1 MRTLVIGTAGHIDH
15 GKSALIR
22 AMTGTDPDRLAEE
35 KQRGITIDLG
45 FAQLALSADL
55 QAGMVDVPGHE
66 RFVKNMVA
74 GTGGI
79 DLVLMVVAADEG
91 VMPQTREHLDIC
103 GLLGIEHGVVALTKI
118 DLVDESEW
126 IDLVTEDIRD
136 ELAGTFL
143 AEAPIVPVSAR
154 SGQGLEALR
163 NELIRA
169 ADAIEP
175 RSSGGPAM
183 LAIDRAFSMRGF
195 GSVVTGTLIS
205 GQLEIDDAIDVVPDA
220 SGKLTG
226 LKVRG
231 LQSHNQ
237 SLERATA
244 GQRLAVNVSGVDK
257 SSLHRGQVLVHSGS
271 LQAGSELEA
280 VLELLPGAKPL
291 KSRKRLLFHTGT
303 HKVSAAMRLVGR
315 QQLEPGGRCYV
326 RALCEEPVATLPGQH
341 FILRGFAPIAQRG
354 TTIGGGRI
362 LAVLPSRRSRRQLAQ
377 WLAEFEVLDTGT
389 LAERLAVQLDRA
401 GSRGLNVAEMAMHT
415 GAGPRQVRRELE
427 RMLAA
432 RRVFKYDREGDRH
445 VSAAEMERLAERAR
459 DRLAAFHRANPL
471 LPGMPAEQLRGSLD
485 APVGPKLFRL
495 LLAELE
501 RAGQA
506 RAEADRVRLAEHEV
520 RLGAADAQLEQ
531 QLIGLFREAGLTP
544 PRLAEAAAR
553 LDRPA
558 DAVESLLHH
567 LSRTGVLTHL
577 TGDLYIH
584 NAPLREL
591 EQQLVTHLEQ
601 NESIDTQTFKKM
613 VGASRKHVIPLA
625 EYFDRQKVT
634 MRIGDRRVLRGQGRS
649 AGPKLPPSQGGG

>member
-1 MRTLVIGTAGHIDH
+1 MRTFVIGTAGHIDH

-22 AMTGTDPDRLAEE
+22 ALTGTDPDRLAEE

-45 FAQLALSADL
+45 FAQLELGEDL
-55 QAGMVDVPGHE
+55 QAGVVDVPGHE

-103 GLLGIEHGVVALTKI
+103 SLLGIEHGVVALTKI
-118 DLVDESEW
+118 DLVDEPDW
-126 IDLVTEDIRD
+126 LDLVTEDIRS
-136 ELAGTFL
+136 ELDGTFL
-143 AEAPIVPVSAR
+143 ADAPIVPVSAR
-154 SGQGLEALR
+154 SEQGLEALR
-163 NELIRA
+163 SELVRTA
-169 ADAIEP
+169 AAIEP
-175 RSSGGPAM
+175 RSSSGPAM

-195 GSVVTGTLIS
+195 GSVVTGTLFS
-205 GQLEIDDAIDVVPDA
+205 GQLEVEDAVDVVPDA

-231 LQSHNQ
+231 LQSHNR
-237 SLERATA
+237 SLERAAA
-244 GQRLAVNVSGVDK
+244 GQRLAVNLSGVDK
-257 SSLHRGQVLVHSGS
+257 SWLHRGQVLVHSGS

-303 HKVSAAMRLVGR
+303 QKVSAAMRLVGR

-326 RALCEEPVATLPGQH
+326 RVLCEEPVATLPGQH

-362 LAVLPSRRSRRQLAQ
+362 LAVLPPRRSRRQLDH
-377 WLAEFEVLDTGT
+377 WVAELEVLDAGS
-389 LAERLAVQLDRA
+389 LAERLTVQLDRA

-427 RMLAA
+427 RLLAE
-432 RRVFKYDREGDRH
+432 RRVFKYDREGDRYA
-445 VSAAEMERLAERAR
+445 SAAEIERLAERAH
-459 DRLAAFHRANPL
+459 DRLATFHQANPL

-495 LLAELE
+495 LLAELG

-520 RLGAADAQLEQ
+520 RLGAADTQLEQ

-544 PRLAEAAAR
+544 PRLGEAAER
-553 LDRPA
+553 LDRPTG
-558 DAVESLLHH
+558 AVESLLRH
-567 LSRTGVLTHL
+567 LSRTGTLTHL

-584 NAPLREL
+584 NAPLQEL
-591 EQQLVTHLEQ
+591 EQKLVAHLEQ

-634 MRIGDRRVLRGQGRS
+634 IRVGDRRVLRGQGRS
-649 AGPKLPPSQGGG
+649 AGPKSSRPKDGG